1 MEDAMR
7 FYEWLLKMKN
17 IHISDHNS
25 MSLAYEKVIENS
37 NESKDKPK
45 RLK

>member
-1 MEDAMR
+1 MEDALK

-17 IHISDHNS
+17 IHLADHNK

-37 NESKDKPK
+37 NN
-45 RLK
+45 LKNK

>member
-1 MEDAMR
+1 MEDALK

-17 IHISDHNS
+17 IHLADHNS

-37 NESKDKPK
+37 NK
-45 RLK
+45 LKNN